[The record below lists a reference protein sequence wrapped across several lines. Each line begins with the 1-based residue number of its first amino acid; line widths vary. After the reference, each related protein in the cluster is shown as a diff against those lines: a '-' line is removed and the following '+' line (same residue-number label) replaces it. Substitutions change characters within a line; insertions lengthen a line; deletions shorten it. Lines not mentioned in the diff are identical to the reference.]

1 MLDNRSYV
9 YLYGAAP
16 LDASPA
22 PPVDHLVERTAIRA
36 ADVTTFRSEPV
47 AGVLR
52 RLHAQAD
59 REDPE
64 AKRRVD
70 ARETELGRRLP
81 AAQRYELY
89 GDAPLS
95 ISREVGELYYVLTVT
110 RRPHAVVEFGASHGI
125 STIYLAAGLRDAGG
139 GTLVTTEILPDKAQ
153 LTQQNLREARLED
166 LVELRVGD
174 ALTTLA
180 DEPPEISMI
189 VLDGRN
195 DQYVPV
201 LELLMPRLKLG
212 GLVIADLN
220 IDDPDILAYQEY
232 VRSPDGPFFSIEL
245 ALDAGLELSVRVM

>member
-1 MLDNRSYV
+1 MMGRS
-9 YLYGAAP
+9 
-16 LDASPA
+16 
-22 PPVDHLVERTAIRA
+22 
-36 ADVTTFRSEPV
+36 VTTLGSEPV
-47 AGVLR
+47 ATVLR

-70 ARETELGRRLP
+70 AREAELGRRLP

-95 ISREVGELYYVLTVT
+95 ISREVGELYYLLTVA
-110 RRPHAVVEFGASHGI
+110 RRPHTVVEFGASHAI

-139 GTLVTTEILPDKAQ
+139 GTLVTTEILPGKAQ
-153 LTQQNLREARLED
+153 LAEDNLRAARVHD

-180 DEPPEISMI
+180 DGPPDTSMI

-201 LELLMPRLKLG
+201 LELLTPRLQVG

-220 IDDPDILAYQEY
+220 IDDPDILAYQRH
-232 VRSPDGPFFSIEL
+232 VRSPGGGFFSTWL
-245 ALDAGLELSVRVM
+245 PLDAGLELSVRVM